1 MTIAHAA
8 PRKRKKGKIFFILL
22 AIVLVLAAA
31 TAAIY
36 TLSLGRSFDQGRTV
50 VQDVFPDEDRRPE
63 APEADS
69 DADKAQ
75 NILLLGSD
83 TRGEISDEIDEVT
96 GTRADAIMV
105 VHIPAERDQV
115 DVMSIMRDNWV
126 PIDGHGHAKINAALA
141 YGGVPLM
148 VSTVEHFID
157 ARIDHVAVID
167 FEGFED
173 LTDALGGVTV
183 TSDHA
188 FSAGD
193 YEFSKGPQLLG
204 GEEALAFVR
213 ERKSFSDGDYQRA
226 RNQQA
231 YMKGVVDRVLSRDT
245 LTNPKKISDVVGSI
259 SPFMTVN
266 EELDSSFLAGLGV
279 QMRNVRGKD
288 VRFFTS
294 PTLGTG
300 WEGNQSVVRPDW
312 QRIEELR
319 EHFKNDTL
327 EEYDP

>member
-50 VQDVFPDEDRRPE
+50 VEDVFPDEGSRPE
-63 APEADS
+63 APEAGS

-83 TRGEISDEIDEVT
+83 TRGEISDEIDKVT

-148 VSTVEHFID
+148 VSTVE
-157 ARIDHVAVID
+157 
-167 FEGFED
+167 
-173 LTDALGGVTV
+173 
-183 TSDHA
+183 
-188 FSAGD
+188 
-193 YEFSKGPQLLG
+193 
-204 GEEALAFVR
+204 
-213 ERKSFSDGDYQRA
+213 
-226 RNQQA
+226 
-231 YMKGVVDRVLSRDT
+231 
-245 LTNPKKISDVVGSI
+245 
-259 SPFMTVN
+259 
-266 EELDSSFLAGLGV
+266 
-279 QMRNVRGKD
+279 
-288 VRFFTS
+288 
-294 PTLGTG
+294 
-300 WEGNQSVVRPDW
+300 
-312 QRIEELR
+312 
-319 EHFKNDTL
+319 
-327 EEYDP
+327 